1 MTTYFVWRKCIHN
14 MSILSNTQERFT
26 KLYLRDSSKLQNQSQ
41 YSDQKIK
48 LLWYQYLA
56 IKRILSQY

>member
-41 YSDQKIK
+41 YSDKKIK
-48 LLWYQYLA
+48 LLWY
-56 IKRILSQY
+56 